1 MVLTDRNFNTSFFEV
16 AGGGDPILYQHLFL
30 TRIIYTF
37 IFYLILQALSVFL
50 LSQSRLCDRLC
61 ASLGSAGDRDAFITK
76 DYDFKP
82 FLARYVAMYPNH
94 KLPQLEFLQWFI
106 GFAEG
111 EGSFTIAKR
120 GDLYFVVTQSTKDV
134 NILNYIMT
142 SLGFGKVIKQS
153 VKSNTHRFII
163 QDRAHLALICSL
175 FNGNMV
181 FPTRASRFNTFLS
194 ALNEKLLNHG
204 ENIIIPI
211 YATVL
216 PSIKDHWLAGI
227 TDGEG
232 SFTCSILSNSPTAYR
247 FRYILT
253 QKHEANR
260 YVLQHIVNLFDQIG
274 ASGAVVNHSA
284 ETVLEVRVNGVKNCT
299 NLFKYFDEYT
309 LKSNKANSYRKW
321 KEVSVKILGKEH
333 LDNVKRVELISLL

>member
-120 GDLYFVVTQSTKDV
+120 GD
-134 NILNYIMT
+134 
-142 SLGFGKVIKQS
+142 
-153 VKSNTHRFII
+153 
-163 QDRAHLALICSL
+163 
-175 FNGNMV
+175 
-181 FPTRASRFNTFLS
+181 
-194 ALNEKLLNHG
+194 
-204 ENIIIPI
+204 
-211 YATVL
+211 
-216 PSIKDHWLAGI
+216 
-227 TDGEG
+227 
-232 SFTCSILSNSPTAYR
+232 
-247 FRYILT
+247 
-253 QKHEANR
+253 
-260 YVLQHIVNLFDQIG
+260 
-274 ASGAVVNHSA
+274 
-284 ETVLEVRVNGVKNCT
+284 
-299 NLFKYFDEYT
+299 
-309 LKSNKANSYRKW
+309 
-321 KEVSVKILGKEH
+321 
-333 LDNVKRVELISLL
+333 